1 MFQKGDFAACGSKG
15 ICEIKNIT
23 TLDMDGIPKDRLYYE
38 MQPVL
43 KAGSRVVVP
52 VGQEDGKN
60 AMRRILD
67 EKEAAQ
73 LLSSMREEEIEWEP
87 DDRRREEQYKGII
100 NENRAAGMLALIRY
114 VCVKR
119 KARALKGR
127 RLPSMDERYLKA
139 AQEHLYTEL
148 SISMKVSAEEIR
160 AYVESRLRLPEGTLR
175 SL

>member
-43 KAGSRVVVP
+43 KAGSRVFVP

-73 LLSSMREEEIEWEP
+73 EITEKGLTLEEYL
-87 DDRRREEQYKGII
+87 EQ
-100 NENRAAGMLALIRY
+100 
-114 VCVKR
+114 
-119 KARALKGR
+119 
-127 RLPSMDERYLKA
+127 
-139 AQEHLYTEL
+139 
-148 SISMKVSAEEIR
+148 
-160 AYVESRLRLPEGTLR
+160 
-175 SL
+175 